1 MAATDTNNEKSIF
14 TFIQK
19 TNIIETFTPKLKPLK
34 APLKENRTSS
44 NNLLEL
50 NLNEDIELTNTN
62 IIPNIIPNSNPD
74 IIIPINLYRLSL
86 KWYVVYI
93 LYGLIGGIIINL
105 ITNTK
110 VIRFDMYFNILISPI
125 IYYNS
130 PRKILTRIDTNI
142 FIFYYTIPFMC
153 GLCFRF
159 MDLIPTLS
167 TFTLNFSDIHSIL
180 QISLASIIAILTFIM
195 IIYYIYIS
203 SEPLINSLLFVIFT
217 LITTL
222 TCYYYY
228 NSGGMIHIHHY
239 FVGLIIMLLSKN
251 SKHKLVV
258 MIHAIGYAI
267 YIEGLSCWGFAPI
280 FL

>member
-1 MAATDTNNEKSIF
+1 MASVDSNNEKSIF
-14 TFIQK
+14 SFLQK
-19 TNIIETFTPKLKPLK
+19 TNIIETLTPKLKPLK
-34 APLKENRTSS
+34 DPLKENRTSS
-44 NNLLEL
+44 NNLLAL
-50 NLNEDIELTNTN
+50 NLNEDIEMTN
-62 IIPNIIPNSNPD
+62 INPNIIPNSNLD
-74 IIIPINLYRLSL
+74 IIPINLYRLSL

-142 FIFYYTIPFMC
+142 FIFYYTIPFLC

-167 TFTLNFSDIHSIL
+167 TFTLNFSDISSIL
-180 QISLASIIAILTFIM
+180 QISLAALVAILTFIM
-195 IIYYIYIS
+195 IVYYIYIS

-239 FVGLIIMLLSKN
+239 FVGMIIMLLSKN

-258 MIHAIGYAI
+258 VIHAIGYAI